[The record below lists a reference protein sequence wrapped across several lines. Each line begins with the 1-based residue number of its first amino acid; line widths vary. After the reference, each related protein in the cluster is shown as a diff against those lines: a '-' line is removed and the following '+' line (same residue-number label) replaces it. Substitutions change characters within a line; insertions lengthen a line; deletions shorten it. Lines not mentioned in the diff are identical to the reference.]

1 MDATPKIRTIGEF
14 LLPLVRPLTVSPP
27 VARRPKRTA
36 VHLLLFSLLRFAN
49 DSGRR
54 RTKMTNNTRS
64 IRRYNTRLT
73 TAETGTTSV
82 AQRPQQQTCSF
93 FSRGSLDPFS

>member
-14 LLPLVRPLTVSPP
+14 LLPLVRPLTVSPA

-36 VHLLLFSLLRFAN
+36 VHLLLFSLFRFAN

-54 RTKMTNNTRS
+54 RTKMTN
-64 IRRYNTRLT
+64 NTRLT